1 METTALTLALIE
13 RLDDHGQVLQ
23 LHRVHHWPQ
32 KIGRAVDNDLLIDD
46 PHVAAHHAVLAPRR
60 QMDGTTAPVDATL
73 PSKPVRSLNEEQA
86 LELAVGDTLNGVSL
100 LPQKRRQKALHA
112 RSGQTLALKS
122 GSEFQV
128 GGVTLRLRL
137 PSELLAPEQPLQATR
152 TPAAWQVPA
161 LAAVGVAGL
170 AVDQWTQSNP
180 GTPWLEI
187 LSPVLAG
194 PFALL
199 LWCATWALFSKL
211 FRGQFALGTHLRIA
225 LPWVVGLMVLVP
237 LLHQASFS
245 LSWPSLSRIV
255 PLLEAAGGCALVWQH
270 LSAIVPKR
278 RWHLAAT
285 TALGFVTAATYIG
298 YNHQKSENRW
308 FEQLYATTLS
318 LPALRVAP
326 SVSVESFMGGLRSL
340 EGELERVVSDVNQK
354 PGEEGE

>member
-1 METTALTLALIE
+1 MENLALTLAVIE
-13 RLDDHGQVLQ
+13 RLDDHGQVQQ

-46 PHVAAHHAVLAPRR
+46 PHVAAHHAVLAPRGR
-60 QMDGTTAPVDATL
+60 LEEISGSVDVIGPVTA
-73 PSKPVRSLNEEQA
+73 VRSQSDEHT

-137 PSELLAPEQPLQATR
+137 PSELLAPEQPLQVGR
-152 TPAAWQVPA
+152 RQAAWLMPG
-161 LAAVGVAGL
+161 LAVVGVLGL

-199 LWCATWALFSKL
+199 LWCAAWALLSKL
-211 FRGQFALGTHLRIA
+211 FRGQFALGSHLRIA
-225 LPWVVGLMVLVP
+225 LPWVVGLMVLAP

-245 LSWPSLSRIV
+245 FSLPAFSRIV

-278 RWHLAAT
+278 RWHLASTA
-285 TALGFVTAATYIG
+285 ALGFVAAATYMG

-308 FEQLYATTLS
+308 FEQLYVTTIS
-318 LPALRVAP
+318 LPAVRVAP
-326 SVSVESFMGGLRSL
+326 AVSVESFMGGLRPL
-340 EGELERVVSDVNQK
+340 EGELDRLV
-354 PGEEGE
+354 GEGDKNGSEPD

>member
-1 METTALTLALIE
+1 MEPTALTLALIE

-60 QMDGTTAPVDATL
+60 SVEAANPVDANL
-73 PSKPVRSLNEEQA
+73 PSAPTRSAGDNST

-100 LPQKRRQKALHA
+100 LPKKRRQKTLHA
-112 RSGQTLALKS
+112 RSGQTLALTS

-137 PSELLAPEQPLQATR
+137 PSELLAPEQPLHAAR
-152 TPAAWQVPA
+152 TPSAWLVPA
-161 LAAVGVAGL
+161 LAATAVVGLG
-170 AVDQWTQSNP
+170 VDQWTQSNP
-180 GTPWLEI
+180 DTPWLAM

-194 PFALL
+194 PLVLL

-237 LLHQASFS
+237 LLHHASFVF
-245 LSWPSLSRIV
+245 SWPSLSRIV

-270 LSAIVPKR
+270 LSAIAPKR
-278 RWHLAAT
+278 RWHLATT
-285 TALGFVTAATYIG
+285 TAIGFAAVATYTG
-298 YNHQKSENRW
+298 YNHHKSENRW
-308 FEQLYATTLS
+308 FEQLYATTIS
-318 LPALRVAP
+318 LPALRAAP
-326 SVSVESFMGGLRSL
+326 AVSVESFMGSLRPL
-340 EGELERVVSDVNQK
+340 EGELERLVSEDK
-354 PGEEGE
+354 GSATDEE

>member
-1 METTALTLALIE
+1 MESTALTLALIE

-46 PHVAAHHAVLAPRR
+46 PHVAAHHALLAPRR
-60 QMDGTTAPVDATL
+60 QAEDTTAPVDATW
-73 PSKPVRSLNEEQA
+73 PATPVRSPDEEPV

-128 GGVTLRLRL
+128 GAVTLRLRL
-137 PSELLAPEQPLQATR
+137 PGELLAPELPLQASR
-152 TPAAWQVPA
+152 HHAAWFMPM
-161 LAAVGVAGL
+161 LAGVGLAGL

-187 LSPVLAG
+187 LTPVLAG

-237 LLHQASFS
+237 LLHQASFAFS
-245 LSWPSLSRIV
+245 LPSLSRLN

-278 RWHLAAT
+278 RWNLAAT
-285 TALGFVTAATYIG
+285 TALGFVTVATYIG
-298 YNHQKSENRW
+298 YNHHKSENRW
-308 FEQLYATTLS
+308 FEQLYATTIS

-326 SVSVESFMGGLRSL
+326 AVSVESFMGSLRPL
-340 EGELERVVSDVNQK
+340 EGELGRVVDEGDKSDSDQD
-354 PGEEGE
+354 

>member
-1 METTALTLALIE
+1 METLALTLAVIE
-13 RLDDHGQVLQ
+13 RLDDHGQVQQ

-60 QMDGTTAPVDATL
+60 YAEETAAAVDATE
-73 PSKPVRSLNEEQA
+73 PAAAVRSLGEEQR

-112 RSGQTLALKS
+112 RSGQTLTLKS

-128 GGVTLRLRL
+128 GGVTLRVRL
-137 PSELLAPEQPLQATR
+137 PSEMLAPEQPLQVSR
-152 TPAAWQVPA
+152 RQAAWLMPV

-170 AVDQWTQSNP
+170 ALDQWTQSNP
-180 GTPWLEI
+180 DTSWLEI
-187 LSPVLAG
+187 LSPVLVG

-199 LWCATWALFSKL
+199 LWCAAWALFSKL

-237 LLHQASFS
+237 LLHQASFAFS
-245 LSWPSLSRIV
+245 VPSLSRIV
-255 PLLEAAGGCALVWQH
+255 PLLEAASGCALVWQH

-285 TALGFVTAATYIG
+285 TAMGFATVATYMG
-298 YNHQKSENRW
+298 YNHHKNENRW
-308 FEQLYATTLS
+308 FEQLYATTIS
-318 LPALRVAP
+318 LPAVRVAP
-326 SVSVESFMGGLRSL
+326 AVSVESFMGSLRPL
-340 EGELERVVSDVNQK
+340 EGELGSLVSKGNQK
-354 PGEEGE
+354 LGEEDQ

>member
-1 METTALTLALIE
+1 METIALTIAVIE
-13 RLDDHGQVLQ
+13 RLDDHGQVQQ

-60 QMDGTTAPVDATL
+60 HQEEAIATGDATL
-73 PSKPVRSLNEEQA
+73 SAAAVRSPDEEQT

-100 LPQKRRQKALHA
+100 LPKKRRYKALHA

-137 PSELLAPEQPLQATR
+137 PGELLTPEQPLQASHR
-152 TPAAWQVPA
+152 HAAWLMPV
-161 LAAVGVAGL
+161 LAAVGVTGL
-170 AVDQWTQSNP
+170 AADQWTQSNP

-211 FRGQFALGTHLRIA
+211 FRGQFAMGTHLRIA

-237 LLHQASFS
+237 LLHQASFAFS
-245 LSWPSLSRIV
+245 LPSLSRIV

-285 TALGFVTAATYIG
+285 TAVGFATAATYMG

-308 FEQLYATTLS
+308 FDQLYATTIS
-318 LPALRVAP
+318 LPALRAAP
-326 SVSVESFMGGLRSL
+326 AASVESFMGSLRPL
-340 EGELERVVSDVNQK
+340 EEELARVV
-354 PGEEGE
+354 GESKASNAEDE

>member
-1 METTALTLALIE
+1 METIALTLALIE

-60 QMDGTTAPVDATL
+60 KTEDTTAPVNATL
-73 PSKPVRSLNEEQA
+73 PATPERSPDEEHT

-128 GGVTLRLRL
+128 GAVTLRLRL
-137 PSELLAPEQPLQATR
+137 PGELLAPEQPLQATR
-152 TPAAWQVPA
+152 THAAWLVPA

-170 AVDQWTQSNP
+170 ALDQWTQSNP

-199 LWCATWALFSKL
+199 LWCAAWALFSKL

-237 LLHQASFS
+237 LLNQASFAFS
-245 LSWPSLSRIV
+245 LPSLSRLN
-255 PLLEAAGGCALVWQH
+255 PLLEAAGGCVLVWQH
-270 LSAIVPKR
+270 LSAIAPKR

-285 TALGFVTAATYIG
+285 TALGFVTAASYMG

-308 FEQLYATTLS
+308 FEQLYATTIS
-318 LPALRVAP
+318 LPSLRVAP
-326 SVSVESFMGGLRSL
+326 AVSVESFMGSLRPL
-340 EGELERVVSDVNQK
+340 EGDLGRVVGESDDSDSQVD
-354 PGEEGE
+354 

>member
-1 METTALTLALIE
+1 MEPITLTLAVIE
-13 RLDDHGQVLQ
+13 RLDDHGQVQQ

-60 QMDGTTAPVDATL
+60 DLLENITSGDTASVVRPPDA
-73 PSKPVRSLNEEQA
+73 EQT
-86 LELAVGDTLNGVSL
+86 LELLVGDTLNGVHL
-100 LPQKRRQKALHA
+100 RPQKRRQKALHA
-112 RSGQTLALKS
+112 RSGQTLILKS

-137 PSELLAPEQPLQATR
+137 PGELLAPELPLQAR
-152 TPAAWQVPA
+152 QIQAAWLMPT

-170 AVDQWTQSNP
+170 AADQWTQSNP

-187 LSPVLAG
+187 LSPVLGG
-194 PFALL
+194 PMVLL
-199 LWCATWALFSKL
+199 LWCAAWALFSKL

-225 LPWVVGLMVLVP
+225 LPWVVGLMVLMP
-237 LLHQASFS
+237 LLNQASFVFS
-245 LSWPSLSRIV
+245 MPILSRVV

-285 TALGFVTAATYIG
+285 TALGFVTAATYLG
-298 YNHQKSENRW
+298 YNHQKTENRW
-308 FEQLYATTLS
+308 FEQLYATTIS
-318 LPALRVAP
+318 LPGLRVAP
-326 SVSVESFMGGLRSL
+326 AVSVESFMGGLRVL
-340 EGELERVVSDVNQK
+340 EGDLARALSEDDSVLIGGGN
-354 PGEEGE
+354 

>member
-1 METTALTLALIE
+1 METIALTLALIE

-32 KIGRAVDNDLLIDD
+32 KIGRALDNDLLIDD
-46 PHVAAHHAVLAPRR
+46 PHVAAHHAVLAPHR
-60 QMDGTTAPVDATL
+60 QIDDTMASVDATG
-73 PSKPVRSLNEEQA
+73 PAAPHRSPGGEPT

-100 LPQKRRQKALHA
+100 VPKKRQQKALHA

-137 PSELLAPEQPLQATR
+137 PGELLAPEQVLQATR
-152 TPAAWQVPA
+152 TPAAWLVPT
-161 LAAVGVAGL
+161 LAVVGVAGL
-170 AVDQWTQSNP
+170 AVDQWTQNDP

-187 LSPVLAG
+187 LSPVLGG
-194 PFALL
+194 PFVLL
-199 LWCATWALFSKL
+199 LWCTTWALFSKL

-237 LLHQASFS
+237 LLHQASFALS
-245 LSWPSLSRIV
+245 LPSLSRIV
-255 PLLEAAGGCALVWQH
+255 PLLEAAAGCALVWQH

-285 TALGFVTAATYIG
+285 TALGFVTVATYMG

-308 FEQLYATTLS
+308 FEQLYATTIS
-318 LPALRVAP
+318 LPALRMA
-326 SVSVESFMGGLRSL
+326 STVSVESFVGRLRPVEDALGKLVVES
-340 EGELERVVSDVNQK
+340 EGDDAVDE
-354 PGEEGE
+354 